1 MHRESVLEF
10 EQLRALLARYLRS
23 PIGRAELEALEPVS
37 DRDAVNNAL
46 ADAAEALEYLRSASN
61 PQPTGRDGA
70 ERIRFN
76 FDGDP
81 AALRAH
87 LRIEGVTLDGVEIF
101 QLTHLLDLAT
111 AARSMIMGSAAKY
124 PRLAA
129 HASQIADLRDLA
141 NDLRGKVLP
150 DGSLADSASV
160 ALARIRKD
168 IERQRKSIEQ
178 SLEKFMRAHREDGTL
193 QEDFVTV
200 RNDRWVVPVISGR
213 ERRVDGVVHG
223 SSGSGQTTF
232 VEPLETV
239 QMNNALVRLRDVVL
253 RETHRI
259 LRVFSGRLRR
269 HAPEIGASIVAMGTL
284 ELLFVKAEFA
294 IDYRCTI
301 PALGSRIHLLAA
313 RHPLLEDILR
323 RSRGRVVPMSVDL
336 TPTQRTLLISGPNT
350 GGKTVALKTIGL
362 LALMTH
368 AGLPVP
374 AEEAEFPLFDQVL
387 ADIGDHQSLAES
399 LSSFSSHIV
408 SVKSML
414 EKATGDSL
422 VLMDELGRATD
433 PEEGGA
439 LGVTILEEF
448 RHRGCYTAA
457 STHLMAMKVYGAST
471 DGVLNASMGFDDA
484 TLAPTYV
491 LRLGAPGKSA
501 GLDIASRLG
510 LEQWLIADARSRLSN
525 TERDVSEFLAKL
537 NRQLEELS
545 KEKAEIARQKA
556 VLDMRESTL
565 EQSWERKYAEKIRN
579 VDVEAAKLAKEFE
592 RRAEETIEDLNQK
605 AKAKIAK
612 TRREYRESVEALA
625 PAPVARQAAMPI
637 SSTPPRLKLQ
647 EGARV
652 RLKGIRQVA
661 TVRRLLHDGG
671 IEVEAGFL
679 KIQVPEADIEEILP
693 GTGPVIERPSGIRV
707 QGPSLSGNFREINL
721 VGQRAEEA
729 CDTLDK
735 FLDTVA
741 LAQVDRV
748 RIVHGHGMGILKR
761 AVGDLLK
768 TNPHVARYYVA
779 PPEEGGSG
787 STIVE
792 LK

>member
-1 MHRESVLEF
+1 MHCENVLEF
-10 EQLRALLARYLRS
+10 EQLRALLGRYLRS
-23 PIGRAELEALEPVS
+23 PIGRAELNALEPVS
-37 DRDAVNNAL
+37 DREAIGDAL

-61 PQPTGRDGA
+61 PQTSGRGGA
-70 ERIRFN
+70 ARLRFD

-81 AALRAH
+81 NLLRAH

-101 QLTHLLDLAT
+101 QLTRLLDLASE
-111 AARSMIMGSAAKY
+111 ARSAIMGSAARY

-129 HASQIADLRDLA
+129 HAAQIADLRELT
-141 NDLRGKVLP
+141 NDLRGKILP

-160 ALARIRKD
+160 ALARLRKD
-168 IERQRKSIEQ
+168 AERQRKSIEH
-178 SLEKFMRAHREDGTL
+178 SLERFLRAHHEDGTL

-200 RNDRWVVPVISGR
+200 RNDRFVVPIVTGR
-213 ERRVDGVVHG
+213 ERRVDGVIHG
-223 SSGSGQTTF
+223 SSGSGQTVF

-239 QMNNALVRLRDVVL
+239 QMNNELVRLREEEL
-253 RETHRI
+253 REIHRI
-259 LRVFSGRLRR
+259 LREFSARLRQQ
-269 HAPEIGASIVAMGTL
+269 APAIGMAIAAMGKL

-294 IDYRCTI
+294 IDFRCSI
-301 PALGSRIHLLAA
+301 PALGDRVLLRAA

-323 RSRGRVVPMSVDL
+323 KSRGNVVPMSLEL
-336 TPTQRTLLISGPNT
+336 TAVQKTLLISGPNT

-408 SVKSML
+408 TVKSML
-414 EKATGDSL
+414 ERATGDSL

-448 RHRGCYTAA
+448 RHRGSYTAA

-471 DGVLNASMGFDDA
+471 NGVLNASMGFDDA

-510 LEQWLIADARSRLSN
+510 LEPWLIADARSRLSN
-525 TERDVSEFLAKL
+525 TERDVADFLAKL
-537 NRQLEELS
+537 NQQLETLS
-545 KEKAEIARQKA
+545 KERSEVELKKA
-556 VLDMRESTL
+556 VLDAREASM
-565 EQSWERKYAEKIRN
+565 EQSWERKYADKIRT
-579 VDVEAAKLAKEFE
+579 VDAEAAKLAQEFE
-592 RRAEETIEDLNQK
+592 QRAQDTIEDLSQK

-612 TRREYRESVEALA
+612 TRREYREQVEALA
-625 PAPVARQAAMPI
+625 PTPVARAAA
-637 SSTPPRLKLQ
+637 STAVPALKLQ
-647 EGARV
+647 EGTRV
-652 RLKGIRQVA
+652 RLKGIRQPA
-661 TVRRLLHDGG
+661 TVRRLLNDGG

-679 KIQVPEADIEEILP
+679 KIQVPESDIEEIL
-693 GTGPVIERPSGIRV
+693 TGKAALEKPTGIRLRE
-707 QGPSLSGNFREINL
+707 GPSFDGNFREINL
-721 VGQRAEEA
+721 IGRRAEEA
-729 CDTLDK
+729 CEALDK
-735 FLDTVA
+735 FLDTVS

-761 AVGDLLK
+761 AVGELLK